1 MIELQKMRPRPD
13 GFGFRFGVRVSVG
26 ERIHA
31 LGYPLGTRLSRK
43 PSMVSG
49 EICATTGMSDNISQ
63 FRTTAPVN
71 AGNSGGPIV
80 NEKGKLVG
88 VALAGL
94 VQRGVEGVR
103 FGVKAAAALILEQ
116 VPAVEKFDVQV
127 RVRKRK
133 QTPTEIFRELS
144 PYVVMTEVR

>member
-1 MIELQKMRPRPD
+1 M
-13 GFGFRFGVRVSVG
+13 
-26 ERIHA
+26 
-31 LGYPLGTRLSRK
+31 
-43 PSMVSG
+43 
-49 EICATTGMSDNISQ
+49 
-63 FRTTAPVN
+63 
-71 AGNSGGPIV
+71 
-80 NEKGKLVG
+80 NEKGELVG

-103 FGVKAAAALILEQ
+103 FGVKAAAAALILGQ

-144 PYVVMTEVR
+144 PYVVMIEVRWGRAQICGFPSPQPSLLPL